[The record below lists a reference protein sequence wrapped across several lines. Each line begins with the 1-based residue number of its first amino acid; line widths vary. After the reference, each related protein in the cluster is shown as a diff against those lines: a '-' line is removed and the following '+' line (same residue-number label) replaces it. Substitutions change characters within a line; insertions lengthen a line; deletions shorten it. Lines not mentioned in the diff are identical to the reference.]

1 MLRQCIMAA
10 DILKGESPS
19 ALSRK
24 IPNYNNK
31 EKNNN
36 SKQQQQKN
44 KEHKEKGFIIEI
56 INYYVNFIVCFVVS
70 FFGCS
75 S

>member
-1 MLRQCIMAA
+1 MAA

-31 EKNNN
+31 EKTTTVNSNN
-36 SKQQQQKN
+36 KKIKN
-44 KEHKEKGFIIEI
+44 TKRRD
-56 INYYVNFIVCFVVS
+56 Y
-70 FFGCS
+70 
-75 S
+75 

>member
-1 MLRQCIMAA
+1 MAA

-31 EKNNN
+31 EKTTTVN
-36 SKQQQQKN
+36 KQQQQKN
-44 KEHKEKGFIIEI
+44 KEHKEEKGLLKLL
-56 INYYVNFIVCFVVS
+56 C
-70 FFGCS
+70 
-75 S
+75 